1 MEAGIIKSI
10 RRHQMKFDGRCK
22 ESRVSKT
29 EEKTPEVAEEIVVDE
44 QGESDNATA
53 ADLQD
58 HPQVARSNA
67 WVGIALG
74 VIVTFAVGTG
84 GWFGWHELQAISRTT
99 QSLDASFQALNAK
112 ITQLKA
118 LEATTRRL
126 DDQVQRLEKDVAR
139 ADTRNQSVIDRVEIV
154 AEQLAKAQ
162 VDTRSSYVLAEA
174 EYLLKLAD
182 QRLLVERNPETAVT
196 LMRTAQALLGQLQ
209 DGRLLSVRERLAQD
223 LQSLSAIQ
231 SVDVLGIQA
240 ELLALDPVLDD
251 LQLPVRRLAPNQE
264 SEPAVNLQKW
274 LGGLSEFIRI
284 REVHAPI
291 TPLVSASD
299 AGRAREVLRLS
310 LEQIKVALIRED
322 QALFDAGLAQA
333 KRLSMHFFDVT
344 ESAGRKV
351 VTVLSLLEGTQII
364 REIPDAAQGLRAL
377 KAYRDALTLE
387 RVSGA
392 EVRQ

>member
-1 MEAGIIKSI
+1 
-10 RRHQMKFDGRCK
+10 
-22 ESRVSKT
+22 VSKT
-29 EEKTPEVAEEIVVDE
+29 EAKTPEVAEDIVVDE
-44 QGESDNATA
+44 QAESDEITA
-53 ADLQD
+53 EYSN
-58 HPQVARSNA
+58 HPQAARSNGWFA
-67 WVGIALG
+67 IVLSIIA
-74 VIVTFAVGTG
+74 TCAVGAG
-84 GWFGWHELQAISRTT
+84 GWFGWHELQSIARAT
-99 QSLDASFQALNAK
+99 QSLDASVQALN
-112 ITQLKA
+112 TQIAQLET
-118 LEATTRRL
+118 LEAATRRL
-126 DDQVQRLEKDVAR
+126 DDQIQKLETDVGR
-139 ADTRNQSVIDRVEIV
+139 ADTRNQSVIDRVEMV
-154 AEQLAKAQ
+154 AEELAKAQ

-182 QRLLVERNPETAVT
+182 QRLLIERNPETAVN

-231 SVDVLGIQA
+231 SVDILGIQA
-240 ELLALDPVLDD
+240 KLLALDPVLDD
-251 LQLPVRRLAPNQE
+251 LQLPVRRLAPETE
-264 SEPAVNLQKW
+264 SEATVDVQQW

-284 REVHAPI
+284 REVNAPI

-344 ESAGRKV
+344 EGAGLKV
-351 VTVLSLLEGTQII
+351 ITVLSALEGTQIT

-377 KAYRDALTLE
+377 KAYRDALTQE

>member
-1 MEAGIIKSI
+1 M
-10 RRHQMKFDGRCK
+10 
-22 ESRVSKT
+22 SKT
-29 EEKTPEVAEEIVVDE
+29 EAKTPEVAEEIVVDE
-44 QGESDNATA
+44 QAESDEITA
-53 ADLQD
+53 DQTN
-58 HPQVARSNA
+58 HPQAARSNGWLA
-67 WVGIALG
+67 IVLSIIA
-74 VIVTFAVGTG
+74 TCAVGVG
-84 GWFGWHELQAISRTT
+84 GWFGWHELQSIARAT
-99 QSLDASFQALNAK
+99 QSLDTSVKALN
-112 ITQLKA
+112 TQIAQLET
-118 LEATTRRL
+118 LEAATRRL
-126 DDQVQRLEKDVAR
+126 DDQIQKLETDVGR
-139 ADTRNQSVIDRVEIV
+139 ADTRNQSVIDRVEMV
-154 AEQLAKAQ
+154 AEELAKAQ

-182 QRLLVERNPETAVT
+182 QRLLIERNPETAVN

-231 SVDVLGIQA
+231 SVDILGIQA

-251 LQLPVRRLAPNQE
+251 LQLPVRRLAPETE
-264 SEPAVNLQKW
+264 SEATVDVQQW

-284 REVHAPI
+284 REVNAPI

-344 ESAGRKV
+344 EGAGLKV
-351 VTVLSLLEGTQII
+351 MTVLSALEETQIT

-377 KAYRDALTLE
+377 KAYREALTQE

>member
-1 MEAGIIKSI
+1 M
-10 RRHQMKFDGRCK
+10 
-22 ESRVSKT
+22 SKT
-29 EEKTPEVAEEIVVDE
+29 EAKTPEVAEDIVVDE
-44 QGESDNATA
+44 QAESDEVTA
-53 ADLQD
+53 D
-58 HPQVARSNA
+58 HPNHPQAARSNGWFA
-67 WVGIALG
+67 IVLSIIA
-74 VIVTFAVGTG
+74 TCAVGVG
-84 GWFGWHELQAISRTT
+84 SWFGWHELQSILRAT
-99 QSLDASFQALNAK
+99 QSLDDSVQALN
-112 ITQLKA
+112 TQIAQLER
-118 LEATTRRL
+118 LEAATRRL
-126 DDQVQRLEKDVAR
+126 DDQIQQLETDVGR
-139 ADTRNQSVIDRVEIV
+139 ADTRNQSVIDRVEMV
-154 AEQLAKAQ
+154 AEELAKAQ

-182 QRLLVERNPETAVT
+182 QRLLIERNPETAVN

-231 SVDVLGIQA
+231 SVDILGIQA

-251 LQLPVRRLAPNQE
+251 LQLPVRRLAPETQ
-264 SEPAVNLQKW
+264 SEVTFDVQQW

-284 REVHAPI
+284 REVNAPI

-344 ESAGRKV
+344 EGAGLKV
-351 VTVLSLLEGTQII
+351 MTVLNALEETQIT

-377 KAYRDALTLE
+377 KAYRDALTQE